1 MRSTNWQLIV
11 QFALKDFKIRYT
23 HSILGYAWSVLNPL
37 VFAIIYYLVFSVFIR
52 FDVPNYPGFLL
63 LGIVLWN
70 FFSEGSSNGLG
81 SLLARGGIVTKV
93 AMPRHVVVLA
103 AILNALL
110 TFAITLVI
118 LALLLW
124 VTGTHLAAPAAAFPI
139 LLVDLILITC
149 GIALFLAPLHV
160 RYHDVGYLW
169 GIAVQVGFWLTPI
182 IYQEVMIPAHWR
194 WLMTYNPLAR
204 IILYSRQALIYGVW
218 PDLVGVLKTSLV
230 AVLVLVAG
238 WAMFQ
243 RQQARLV
250 EHF

>member
-1 MRSTNWQLIV
+1 MPHVIRIRSTSRIGKATAGAARCVPLNQSRSARI
-11 QFALKDFKIRYT
+11 T
-23 HSILGYAWSVLNPL
+23 SVM
-37 VFAIIYYLVFSVFIR
+37 A
-52 FDVPNYPGFLL
+52 
-63 LGIVLWN
+63 
-70 FFSEGSSNGLG
+70 
-81 SLLARGGIVTKV
+81 
-93 AMPRHVVVLA
+93 
-103 AILNALL
+103 NALL
-110 TFAITLVI
+110 TFDITLVI

-124 VTGTHLAAPAAAFPI
+124 ITGTHLGAPAVAFPV
-139 LLVDLILITC
+139 LLIDLVLITC

-182 IYQEVMIPAHWR
+182 IYQEVMIPEHWR

-230 AVLVLVAG
+230 AVLVLVGG

-243 RQQARLV
+243 SQQARLV
-250 EHF
+250 EHY

>member
-1 MRSTNWQLIV
+1 MRSRSWQLIV

-23 HSILGYAWSVLNPL
+23 HSVLGYAWSVLNPL

-70 FFSEGSSNGLG
+70 FFSEGSSNGVG
-81 SLLARGGIVTKV
+81 ALLSRGTILTKV
-93 AMPRHVVVLA
+93 AMPRHVVVFA
-103 AILNALL
+103 AILNALI
-110 TFAITLVI
+110 TFVISLLI
-118 LALLLW
+118 LAALLW
-124 VTGTHLAAPAAAFPI
+124 FTGTRLAPPALAFPL
-139 LLVDLILITC
+139 LLVDLVLITL
-149 GIALFLAPLHV
+149 GIALLLAPLHV

-182 IYQEVMIPAHWR
+182 IYQEVMIPDRWR

-204 IILYSRQALIYGVW
+204 IILYSRQAVIYGVW
-218 PDLVGVLKTSLV
+218 PDRVGVLKTSLV
-230 AVLVLVAG
+230 AVLVLVGG